1 MPTITPTITQ
11 TSTAGND
18 AVEPCSTPLPTE
30 DTDGVEEIVSVEEI
44 VDAEEI
50 VDGAGQEDEN
60 VTEISIQQAS
70 RIEPRIIVEQVN
82 MPLV

>member
-1 MPTITPTITQ
+1 MPTITPTITR

-30 DTDGVEEIVSVEEI
+30 DTDGVEEIV
-44 VDAEEI
+44 
-50 VDGAGQEDEN
+50 DGAGQEDEN

-70 RIEPRIIVEQVN
+70 RIESRIIVEQVN
-82 MPLV
+82 MSLV

>member
-1 MPTITPTITQ
+1 MPTITPTITR
-11 TSTAGND
+11 TTTAGNN

-30 DTDGVEEIVSVEEI
+30 DTDGVEEI

>member
-1 MPTITPTITQ
+1 MPTITPTITRI
-11 TSTAGND
+11 STAGNN

-30 DTDGVEEIVSVEEI
+30 DTDGVEEIV
-44 VDAEEI
+44 DADI

-60 VTEISIQQAS
+60 VTEISIQQGS